1 MKSDFIAPP
10 WEQSAQTPDNQLI
23 NPKQLQGLW
32 IPAEYLY
39 ADDLSAGEQVLMAY
53 IRMMDQDKHCFASNK
68 YLGELMRCSEKRIR
82 NMLVDLKRKGY
93 IETLTRNPRTIK
105 CLK

>member
-1 MKSDFIAPP
+1 MP
-10 WEQSAQTPDNQLI
+10 THPDLLRFPDHDTNPKHPVI

-39 ADDLSAGEQVLMAY
+39 AKDLSSGEQVLLSY
-53 IRMMDQDKHCFASNK
+53 IKMMDQEKHCWASNK
-68 YLGELMRCSEKRIR
+68 YFSELMMCSEKRIR
-82 NMLVDLKRKGY
+82 NMLVELKKKGY